1 MNGRIAYQSSK
12 ICIITRLR
20 FGLWTDACW
29 NRTRKKTRNVKRK
42 HPILNKQHKKA
53 IPTEFLLLL
62 GFAVIQKEM
71 RKKHLVRIHTLSF
84 SN

>member
-20 FGLWTDACW
+20 LGLWTDVYW
-29 NRTRKKTRNVKRK
+29 KRTRKMTRKVKRK
-42 HPILNKQHKKA
+42 YPKLNKPDDKIA

-62 GFAVIQKEM
+62 GFVVIQIEETIK
-71 RKKHLVRIHTLSF
+71 
-84 SN
+84 